1 MSTIINPLSEALKLK
16 PAANRQRMNEE
27 NEENRKRQ
35 WNDFYREQG
44 ASNAQIKKWRIL
56 TNSERSKYPPW
67 EVVLSPTPPSSPP
80 PKFKPTPPPYPRGK
94 RPQVTGEDPINPTL
108 GGGKK
113 TRRKRSNLKQKS
125 RMVNK
130 KNKSK
135 RNRRK

>member
-1 MSTIINPLSEALKLK
+1 MN
-16 PAANRQRMNEE
+16 AN
-27 NEENRKRQ
+27 
-35 WNDFYREQG
+35 FASHG
-44 ASNAQIKKWRIL
+44 ASNAQIVYWREL
-56 TNSERSKYPPW
+56 NPTKRSEIKPW
-67 EVVLSPTPPSSPP
+67 EVVLPPTPPSSPP